1 MTIHLGTVAE
11 LPAQVR
17 TIILLGRR
25 TSDHLRELVR
35 LIEFRGRAAYWIERA
50 ADLQPRWFAGEEQV
64 GVVLGTYESRPEL
77 PAVLDRLRQFD
88 SSQKLGQLEGI
99 AT

>member
-1 MTIHLGTVAE
+1 MTIHLGTLAE

-50 ADLQPRWFAGEEQV
+50 AELQPRWFAGQDQV
-64 GVVLGTYESRPEL
+64 GVVIGTYESRPEL
-77 PAVLDRLRQFD
+77 PAVLDRLKQFD
-88 SSQKLGQLEGI
+88 ASQKLGQLEGI